1 MVLVGLNSAKAL
13 GARNLLLHC
22 DSLLVTSQI
31 NGEYMARD
39 ERMAAYL
46 SKAQEMI
53 THFNTVKVEQ
63 IR

>member
-1 MVLVGLNSAKAL
+1 
-13 GARNLLLHC
+13 
-22 DSLLVTSQI
+22 
-31 NGEYMARD
+31 MARD
-39 ERMAAYL
+39 KRMATYL